1 MERPVAL
8 KAGSGA
14 IVHKS
19 DVGAVRLGLDS
30 PDAVR
35 DAFTAMQAGLG
46 DAMGG
51 AVVQPMVEAGVE
63 TIVGVTHDPSFG
75 PLVLFGMGGV
85 AAELLRD
92 TSLRIVPIT
101 DVDAHEAVRSLRSSP
116 LLFGYRGAPE
126 VDVAALEDVVIRVG
140 QLADALPEVAEMDC
154 NPVIVSPQGATAVDV
169 RVRLAPPHSSPL
181 RGLRR
186 MRPIA

>member
-1 MERPVAL
+1 
-8 KAGSGA
+8 
-14 IVHKS
+14 
-19 DVGAVRLGLDS
+19 
-30 PDAVR
+30 
-35 DAFTAMQAGLG
+35 
-46 DAMGG
+46 
-51 AVVQPMVEAGVE
+51 
-63 TIVGVTHDPSFG
+63 
-75 PLVLFGMGGV
+75 
-85 AAELLRD
+85 
-92 TSLRIVPIT
+92 
-101 DVDAHEAVRSLRSSP
+101 

-140 QLADALPEVAEMDC
+140 VLADALPEVAEMDC